1 MLTEYKQVA
10 LAGVVLSTVAAES
23 FHQTNITREE
33 SLLVAD
39 VGEVL
44 AFVEE
49 VFQETMFALKDRCVG
64 VNHVLL
70 GDAKCLI
77 EDISRLS
84 IMVKEG
90 KVQHIIF
97 LP

>member
-1 MLTEYKQVA
+1 MITEYKQVA
-10 LAGVVLSTVAAES
+10 LAGVLLSTVAVEA
-23 FHQTNITREE
+23 FHQTNITDEE

-39 VGEVL
+39 VKEVL

-49 VFQETMFALKDRCVG
+49 IFQETMFALKDGDRIT
-64 VNHVLL
+64 NHNLL

-84 IMVKEG
+84 VMVKDR
-90 KVQHIIF
+90 KVQHIVF